1 MHEADDLL
9 VKDYSPKIMLKSE
22 MHIPERGRY
31 PVIDAH
37 NHLFEETDP
46 GDMVDVMDQAG
57 IRTFINVTGNTS
69 FTFVESGYTYF
80 QRDIGVFIDRYMAQL
95 YSKYNGELYVTNG
108 LWHENLSAIL
118 AKDAQ

>member
-1 MHEADDLL
+1 MNEAGDLL
-9 VKDYSPKIMLKSE
+9 VKDYSPKIMLKSK

-46 GDMVDVMDQAG
+46 GEMVDVMDQVG
-57 IRTFINVTGNTS
+57 ISTFINVTGNTR

-80 QRDIGVFIDRYMAQL
+80 PRDVGVFIDRYMAP
-95 YSKYNGELYVTNG
+95 YPDFRRSCGKT
-108 LWHENLSAIL
+108 S
-118 AKDAQ
+118 